1 MPSHVLCRMCNELV
15 LGEIRVRLDLK
26 DGRLDACN
34 RHNVVNLLAVEVGQA
49 NVLCESG
56 IDELLHRTVC
66 VDVRRISVDDEPGF
80 VARKDLITRL

>member
-1 MPSHVLCRMCNELV
+1 MCNELV

-66 VDVRRISVDDEPGF
+66 VDVRRVPWSCLSKADF
-80 VARKDLITRL
+80 QQQRYNQTK